1 MRTES
6 FVLLLFVIGISE
18 VFCSTLHLN
27 KTNFERDEVSGI
39 DSIDIGAFL
48 NDTAGDMLKLLLG
61 KYPKFM
67 EITAKVVNATTF
79 NNTESLDEE
88 YLCRLIISQLIAT
101 EDSCRK
107 IAAPPKWCEDTALN
121 VTAKSINGSSLQ
133 QLCSN
138 VSTNATT
145 STTSRPLTTTATT
158 TTLPTTKIAT
168 TTKITPTLINITDF
182 TGIPPIPVIELELE
196 RPGGGQGL
204 GGVGGQ
210 GGGGGLGSSGPMPPP
225 LPEVV
230 LEKGTDVASTY
241 FFAAIQ
247 VIARTTINVFEKQKV
262 NAVKTN
268 GTTTNNLTT
277 IVYTVS
283 RVGSDNRKYSILSDC
298 GNSLSLVGIILL
310 LLEYGL
316 CKQRLSLFER
326 NIVSLCCT
334 LFVSHGLQLLLTH
347 LNDVRYF
354 CKAGGVLL
362 HWALMA
368 SFMWMLTI
376 SYDIFKTFRG
386 MHHVGSDRSSRR
398 FKKYVIFV
406 AMSATTIV
414 LLCVFLGI
422 PKEDFSGYG
431 YQGKCFVAKFWANL
445 FAFIVPVALVLLTNT
460 MLMIS
465 TLVKLRSL
473 QKKSK
478 KMFTTDH
485 SKNVSSRRKVVISVL
500 MLKLSILFGLGWLF
514 GFIANAISSNVL
526 MFLFVAMASLQGFLV
541 FLCFGCHKDFYSKF
555 CQRQQAHEVHVPLT
569 TKSQQGTVTETSEV
583 P

>member
-1 MRTES
+1 MKPES
-6 FVLLLFVIGISE
+6 FVLLLFVIGISG
-18 VFCSTLHLN
+18 VVCSTLHLN

-48 NDTAGDMLKLLLG
+48 NDTAGDILKLLLG

-67 EITAKVVNATTF
+67 EIAARVVNATTF

-101 EDSCRK
+101 EDSCRN
-107 IAAPPKWCEDTALN
+107 IAAPPSWCEDTALN
-121 VTAKSINGSSLQ
+121 VTVKSKDGNSLQ

-158 TTLPTTKIAT
+158 TTLPITKTAT

-182 TGIPPIPVIELELE
+182 TGIPPIPVPPI
-196 RPGGGQGL
+196 PT
-204 GGVGGQ
+204 
-210 GGGGGLGSSGPMPPP
+210 GPAPPP
-225 LPEVV
+225 LVKDLIETGPDVV
-230 LEKGTDVASTY
+230 STY

-262 NAVKTN
+262 NAMKTN

-283 RVGSDNRKYSILSDC
+283 RVGADNRKYSILSDC

-334 LFVSHGLQLLLTH
+334 LFLSHGLQLLVTH

-398 FKKYVIFV
+398 FKKYIIFV
-406 AMSATTIV
+406 AMTATTVV
-414 LLCVFLGI
+414 LLCVFLGL

-445 FAFIVPVALVLLTNT
+445 FAFTVPVAIVLLTNT

-478 KMFTTDH
+478 KMFTTDN

-514 GFIANAISSNVL
+514 GFIASAINSRVL
-526 MFLFVAMASLQGFLV
+526 MFLFIAIASVQGFLV
-541 FLCFGCHKDFYSKF
+541 FLCFGCHKELYSKF
-555 CQRQQAHEVHVPLT
+555 CQQRLPHEVRFQST
-569 TKSQQGTVTETSEV
+569 TISQQGTVTETSMI
-583 P
+583 

>member
-1 MRTES
+1 MRPES
-6 FVLLLFVIGISE
+6 FVILLLVTGISG
-18 VFCSTLHLN
+18 VVCSTLHLN

-67 EITAKVVNATTF
+67 EITARVVNATTF

-107 IAAPPKWCEDTALN
+107 IAATPKWCEDTALN
-121 VTAKSINGSSLQ
+121 
-133 QLCSN
+133 LCSN

-158 TTLPTTKIAT
+158 TTLSTTKTAT

-182 TGIPPIPVIELELE
+182 TGIPPIPPIPPIPTEPAPQPLVKDLIET
-196 RPGGGQGL
+196 
-204 GGVGGQ
+204 
-210 GGGGGLGSSGPMPPP
+210 GPD
-225 LPEVV
+225 VV
-230 LEKGTDVASTY
+230 STY

-247 VIARTTINVFEKQKV
+247 VIARTTVNIFEKQKV

-283 RVGSDNRKYSILSDC
+283 RVGADNRKYSILSDF

-334 LFVSHGLQLLLTH
+334 LFLSHGLQLLLTH

-354 CKAGGVLL
+354 CKAGGVFL

-406 AMSATTIV
+406 AMTATTIV

-465 TLVKLRSL
+465 TLVKLQSL

-478 KMFTTDH
+478 KMFTTDN

-514 GFIANAISSNVL
+514 GFIANAINSNT
-526 MFLFVAMASLQGFLV
+526 F
-541 FLCFGCHKDFYSKF
+541 
-555 CQRQQAHEVHVPLT
+555 
-569 TKSQQGTVTETSEV
+569 TEALAPRETGL
-583 P
+583 

>member
-1 MRTES
+1 ME
-6 FVLLLFVIGISE
+6 
-18 VFCSTLHLN
+18 STLYVEYISRRFANIHN
-27 KTNFERDEVSGI
+27 INF
-39 DSIDIGAFL
+39 
-48 NDTAGDMLKLLLG
+48 
-61 KYPKFM
+61 
-67 EITAKVVNATTF
+67 F
-79 NNTESLDEE
+79 NE
-88 YLCRLIISQLIAT
+88 
-101 EDSCRK
+101 
-107 IAAPPKWCEDTALN
+107 
-121 VTAKSINGSSLQ
+121 NGL
-133 QLCSN
+133 
-138 VSTNATT
+138 
-145 STTSRPLTTTATT
+145 
-158 TTLPTTKIAT
+158 
-168 TTKITPTLINITDF
+168 
-182 TGIPPIPVIELELE
+182 
-196 RPGGGQGL
+196 
-204 GGVGGQ
+204 
-210 GGGGGLGSSGPMPPP
+210 
-225 LPEVV
+225 
-230 LEKGTDVASTY
+230 
-241 FFAAIQ
+241 
-247 VIARTTINVFEKQKV
+247 ARTTINVFEKQKV
-262 NAVKTN
+262 NAMKTN

-283 RVGSDNRKYSILSDC
+283 RVGADNRKYSILSDC

-334 LFVSHGLQLLLTH
+334 LFLSHGLQLLVTH

-362 HWALMA
+362 HWALIA

-398 FKKYVIFV
+398 FKKYIIFV
-406 AMSATTIV
+406 AMTATTIV
-414 LLCVFLGI
+414 LLCVFLGL

-478 KMFTTDH
+478 KMFTTDN

-514 GFIANAISSNVL
+514 GFIASVTKSSVL
-526 MFLFVAMASLQGFLV
+526 MFMFIAMASLQGFLV

-555 CQRQQAHEVHVPLT
+555 CQRQQAHDVHVPLT
-569 TKSQQGTVTETSEV
+569 AKSQLGTVTETSEF